1 MFTLFAVPQSL
12 SVVSYMPVHML
23 ATAAARHHGLSEA
36 EAALVLSAVAGGDF
50 VGRLTSGFF
59 FDLPCVRRRRYR
71 PFSAAMLVMAV
82 GMLLLANRVP
92 FIVSFRAAMVN
103 AVVFGRFLG
112 IAIAQRTNVLCD
124 LVGTDRLSGA
134 LGMCIAAAQGVGV
147 FVGHSSP
154 VSLVTYALHC
164 IVE

>member
-1 MFTLFAVPQSL
+1 MFTLFAVAQGL

-23 ATAAARHHGLSEA
+23 APAAARHHGLSEA
-36 EAALVLSAVAGGDF
+36 EAALVLSAVAGVDF

-59 FDLPCVRRRRYR
+59 FDLPCVRRHRYR
-71 PFSAAMLVMAV
+71 PFSAVMAV
-82 GMLLLANRVP
+82 GMLLWP